1 MKKILLI
8 LSVLC
13 SLSAMAQDVIVKQ
26 NGDEIQCKLIEVGTE
41 SIKYKRWSNQNG
53 PTFVEERDDVF
64 MIKYENG
71 EKDVF
76 GVKTASQQNNVA
88 VNPSSAMRIPNLRY
102 DKGSISGLYSG
113 STEIPLDYAQTI
125 MGTDWSEFQMYQDK
139 RKKGKNLLVWGIAC
153 NFLSTGAGIV
163 GIATETFPLY
173 IVGGGMRVSSYPL
186 LAIGIVNFVKG
197 QRGCKRLAKQ
207 HSSSSIGFNPEF
219 DFKAGVNS
227 MSLTMKF

>member
-53 PTFVEERDDVF
+53 PIFVEERDDVF

-88 VNPSSAMRIPNLRY
+88 VIPSSAMTIPNLRY

-139 RKKGKNLLVWGIAC
+139 RKKGKKLLVWGIVCRAVSVPLTVG
-153 NFLSTGAGIV
+153 FIVDGDIPYFVSGTGVRMAGS
-163 GIATETFPLY
+163 A
-173 IVGGGMRVSSYPL
+173 L
-186 LAIGIVNFVKG
+186 LATGIVNLVKG
-197 QRGCKRLAKQ
+197 QRGCKRLVKQ
-207 HSSSSIGFNPEF
+207 HNASSIGFNPEF

-227 MSLTMKF
+227 MSLTMNF

>member
-8 LSVLC
+8 LSALC

-26 NGDEIQCKLIEVGTE
+26 NGDEIQCKLVEVGTE

-76 GVKTASQQNNVA
+76 GVKTASQQNNVS
-88 VNPSSAMRIPNLRY
+88 VNPSSTMTVPNLRY
-102 DKGSISGLYSG
+102 AKESKSGLYSG
-113 STEIPLDYAQTI
+113 NTEIPLDYAQTI
-125 MGTDWSEFQMYQDK
+125 MGTDWGEFQMYQEK
-139 RKKGKNLLVWGIAC
+139 RQKGKKLLVCGIVT

-163 GIATETFPLY
+163 GVASETFPLY
-173 IVGGGMRVSSYPL
+173 IVGAGLRVTSYPL
-186 LAIGIVNFVKG
+186 IATGIVNFVKG
-197 QRGCKRLAKQ
+197 QRGCKRLVKQ
-207 HSSSSIGFNPEF
+207 HNSSSIGFNPEF
-219 DFKAGVNS
+219 DFNVGLNS
-227 MSLTMKF
+227 MSLMMNF